1 MIRTALVMAAMSALV
16 FHLGGCQ
23 RGPASPAEDSTAMA
37 APAAQPTA
45 GPAQRLEPAASG
57 KVAQPSLAKRPEDV
71 LDAFAA
77 AIEARDWRSVRAFWA
92 DKGDR
97 SGMDARL
104 FAETWGRLKAPAVVI
119 GEGQQEGAAGSI
131 YYTAPVVITDGDRTI
146 TGDVILRRVNNV
158 PGASAEQLRWH
169 IDSTTLNPGKP

>member
-1 MIRTALVMAAMSALV
+1 
-16 FHLGGCQ
+16 
-23 RGPASPAEDSTAMA
+23 MA
-37 APAAQPTA
+37 APAALSSGSPVQKA
-45 GPAQRLEPAASG
+45 EPALSG
-57 KVAQPSLAKRPEDV
+57 EAAQPSLAKRPEDV

-97 SGMDARL
+97 SGMDDAM
-104 FAETWGRLKAPAVVI
+104 FVETWGRLKAPSVVI
-119 GEGQQEGAAGSI
+119 SEGQQEGAAGSI

-146 TGDVILRRVNNV
+146 TGEVILRRVNNV

-169 IDSTTLNPGKP
+169 IDSTTLKP

>member
-1 MIRTALVMAAMSALV
+1 MIRTALVMATASALV

-23 RGPASPAEDSTAMA
+23 RGPASPAEDTAKVA
-37 APAAQPTA
+37 ASPTIPSA
-45 GPAQRLEPAASG
+45 GPVPKVEPAGSAG
-57 KVAQPSLAKRPEDV
+57 AVQPSLAKRPEDV

-77 AIEARDWRSVRAFWA
+77 AIEARDWRSARAFWA
-92 DKGDR
+92 DKGNR
-97 SGMDARL
+97 SGMDAET
-104 FAETWGRLKAPAVVI
+104 FAETWGTLKAPSVVI
-119 GEGQQEGAAGSI
+119 SEGQQEGAAGSI

-169 IDSTTLNPGKP
+169 IDSTTLKP

>member
-1 MIRTALVMAAMSALV
+1 M
-16 FHLGGCQ
+16 
-23 RGPASPAEDSTAMA
+23 
-37 APAAQPTA
+37 
-45 GPAQRLEPAASG
+45 
-57 KVAQPSLAKRPEDV
+57 AQPSLAKRPEDV

-92 DKGDR
+92 DKGNR
-97 SGMDARL
+97 SGMDAET
-104 FAETWGRLKAPAVVI
+104 FAETWGTLKAPSVVI
-119 GEGQQEGAAGSI
+119 SEGQQEGAAGSI

-169 IDSTTLNPGKP
+169 IDSTTLKP

>member
-1 MIRTALVMAAMSALV
+1 
-16 FHLGGCQ
+16 
-23 RGPASPAEDSTAMA
+23 MA
-37 APAAQPTA
+37 APAALSSGSPVQKA
-45 GPAQRLEPAASG
+45 EPALSG
-57 KVAQPSLAKRPEDV
+57 EAAQPSLAKRPEDV

-97 SGMDARL
+97 SGMDDAM
-104 FAETWGRLKAPAVVI
+104 FAETWGTLKAPSVVI
-119 GEGQQEGAAGSI
+119 SEGQQEGAAGSI

-146 TGDVILRRVNNV
+146 TGEVILRRVNNV

-169 IDSTTLNPGKP
+169 IDSTTLKP